1 MTSLNHITYLSQ
13 SITYKVT
20 KRIYIVREKNYKKSE
35 ERRQKWRREVNTHG
49 IFKVPSLADL
59 VLIFLVHFVPP
70 KRHFFPDLVLQFVL
84 KAGSRITQKKQTKS
98 YPSSTDIVSYRV
110 QALRCGGLFLPWRR
124 LLLLLL

>member
-13 SITYKVT
+13 SIIYKVT

-35 ERRQKWRREVNTHG
+35 ERQQKRRRDVNTHG

-59 VLIFLVHFVPP
+59 VLIFLVHFIPP
-70 KRHFFPDLVLQFVL
+70 ERHLFLDLLLQFLL
-84 KAGSRITQKKQTKS
+84 KAGSRITQKKETKL
-98 YPSSTDIVSYRV
+98 YPSSTDIVAYRV